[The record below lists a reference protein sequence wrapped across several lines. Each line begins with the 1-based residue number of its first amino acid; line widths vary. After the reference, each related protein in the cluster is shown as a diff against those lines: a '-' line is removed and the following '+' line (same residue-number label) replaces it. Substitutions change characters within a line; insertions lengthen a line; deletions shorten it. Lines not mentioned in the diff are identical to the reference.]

1 MPDVAA
7 EFGAAGSDLY
17 GWVFTAFF
25 LGTLIGIV
33 AIGGMV
39 DRSLA
44 VPFLGGLGLFAIGLL
59 IGGLASSMQ
68 VLVLARFIQG
78 LGAGA
83 IPPIAYVAIARSMS
97 EDLRPRMF
105 AFLSTAWALP
115 GVIGPAIAGLVG
127 DSVGWRAVFLGLLPL
142 VALSAVATTPALRS
156 VAPPPEAAAAEATAA
171 ASLRRR
177 LPLAVLVTLGTAL
190 FTAAITAG
198 EPLLLVGLALPGLA
212 LGVFAVRR
220 LTPVG
225 TLRAARGLP
234 TAVLLRGVATFGFF
248 AVDAYVSRLL
258 VDVRGLTL
266 SQAGIVLT
274 ATTITWTAGSWIQ
287 AHWNARW
294 RLDQF
299 VRGGLLVVAAGI
311 ATFALVLIPEVPV
324 WFAVPT
330 FAVAGLGMGLCYSPL
345 GLIVLREAT
354 PAEQG
359 SASSALSLT
368 DALGTALGTG
378 VSGAIVAAGLR
389 ATGGLSQGLAVAFAI
404 GWAVV
409 LLGAA
414 LAGRLRPGTARGRGP
429 ALR

>member
-1 MPDVAA
+1 
-7 EFGAAGSDLY
+7 
-17 GWVFTAFF
+17 
-25 LGTLIGIV
+25 
-33 AIGGMV
+33 
-39 DRSLA
+39 
-44 VPFLGGLGLFAIGLL
+44 
-59 IGGLASSMQ
+59 
-68 VLVLARFIQG
+68 
-78 LGAGA
+78 
-83 IPPIAYVAIARSMS
+83 
-97 EDLRPRMF
+97 
-105 AFLSTAWALP
+105 
-115 GVIGPAIAGLVG
+115 
-127 DSVGWRAVFLGLLPL
+127 
-142 VALSAVATTPALRS
+142 
-156 VAPPPEAAAAEATAA
+156 
-171 ASLRRR
+171 
-177 LPLAVLVTLGTAL
+177 
-190 FTAAITAG
+190 
-198 EPLLLVGLALPGLA
+198 
-212 LGVFAVRR
+212 
-220 LTPVG
+220 
-225 TLRAARGLP
+225 
-234 TAVLLRGVATFGFF
+234 
-248 AVDAYVSRLL
+248 VDAYVSRLL

-324 WFAVPT
+324 WLAVPT

-389 ATGGLSQGLAVAFAI
+389 ATGGLDQGLAVAFAV
-404 GWAVV
+404 GWAVI
-409 LLGAA
+409 LFGAA
-414 LAGRLRPGTARGRGP
+414 LAGRLRPGTARGRGA